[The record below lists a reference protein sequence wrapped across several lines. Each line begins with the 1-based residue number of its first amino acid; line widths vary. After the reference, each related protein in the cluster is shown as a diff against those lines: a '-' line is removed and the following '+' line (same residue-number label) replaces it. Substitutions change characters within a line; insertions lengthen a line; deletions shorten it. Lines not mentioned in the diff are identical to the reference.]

1 MTPLRLVAVFLAAG
15 ITTATAQPVSIH
27 TSMVELLANPKKFHG
42 KFVQVSGFLHN
53 QFEDTALYMTKEDA
67 DYLNGRQGVWIVF
80 DNPKIQKQP
89 DKSLE
94 YFDCKRVFLEGTFDT
109 NIGGH
114 LGLTSPAGIRN
125 VSRIV
130 EETRYFDGK
139 KHLKE

>member
-1 MTPLRLVAVFLAAG
+1 MPSRLLIAVLAVVSASG
-15 ITTATAQPVSIH
+15 ATAQQMPIH
-27 TSMVELLANPKKFHG
+27 TSMVELLAHPKEFDS

-67 DYLNGRQGVWIVF
+67 DYLNGKQGVWIVF
-80 DNPKIQKQP
+80 DNPKIQKEP
-89 DKSLE
+89 NKPLE
-94 YFDCKRVFLEGTFDT
+94 YFDCRRVFLEGIFDT
-109 NIGGH
+109 KIGGH

-139 KHLKE
+139 KRLKE